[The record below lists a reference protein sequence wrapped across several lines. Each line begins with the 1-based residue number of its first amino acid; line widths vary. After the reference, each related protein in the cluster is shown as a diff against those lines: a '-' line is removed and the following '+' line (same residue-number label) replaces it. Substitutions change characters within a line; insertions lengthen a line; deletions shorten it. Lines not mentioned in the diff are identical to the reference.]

1 MQLTKR
7 VEELESTIR
16 QLQAEAIAASQAVR
30 DNNADVTEA
39 EAFRNLTAEYVSIY
53 VLWIVVVVLV
63 VVSSTT

>member
-53 VLWIVVVVLV
+53 VL
-63 VVSSTT
+63 